1 MTKKLNLTICALL
14 VAFVGFAQQVDFEH
28 YTLDNG
34 LDVVLHQ
41 DNSAPLVKVE
51 VMYNVGSKDDPTGKT
66 GMAHF
71 FEHLLFEGTKNID
84 RGDWFKMVTD
94 HGGTNNANTS
104 WDRTT
109 YFEILPSNNLQIG
122 LWMESERMRHP
133 KIDTVGVNTQRG
145 VIKEERKQT
154 QDNQPYGNLIS
165 QITRNIFPTTGYR
178 HEIIGTLEDL
188 DNPELEDFNVF
199 FDKFYAPNNAVLVVA
214 GDIDIDQTKEWID
227 LYFSSIPQGE
237 KIERK
242 PFEEEPIEET
252 IYATFHDPNIQIPAL
267 AMAYRT
273 VPDGTKEAKA
283 LDMISQV
290 LSSGK
295 SSRLTRK
302 LVEDKKMALAVQAG
316 NFALRNGGM
325 YFVFALPMEGYTLE
339 DLKVEIDEEIER
351 MQNELISENEYQK
364 LLNQLE
370 TRFVNANSSVEG
382 IGSSLA
388 EFQTKFGD
396 ASLINKQLDM
406 YREVTREDLQKAAK
420 KYLNP
425 NQRLVLDYLPAEDEQ

>member
-1 MTKKLNLTICALL
+1 MTKKISLLTLFALL
-14 VAFVGFAQQVDFEH
+14 VMSIQAQKVEFES

-34 LDVVLHQ
+34 LDVILHQ

-51 VMYNVGSKDDPTGKT
+51 VMYNVGSKDDPEGKT

-71 FEHLLFEGTKNID
+71 FEHLLFEGTKNIE
-84 RGDWFKMVTD
+84 RGEWFKIVTD
-94 HGGTNNANTS
+94 FGGVNNANTS

-109 YFEILPSNNLQIG
+109 YFEILPSNNLQVG
-122 LWMESERMRHP
+122 LWMEAERMRHP
-133 KIDTVGVNTQRG
+133 NIDTIGVNTQRG

-154 QDNQPYGNLIS
+154 QDNRPYGNLIS

-188 DNPELEDFNVF
+188 DRPKLEHFNAF
-199 FDKFYAPNNAVLVVA
+199 FDKYYAPNNAVLVVA

-227 LYFSSIPQGE
+227 LYFSSIPRGE
-237 KIERK
+237 KIERR

-273 VPDGTKEAKA
+273 VPDGEKDAKA

-339 DLKVEIDEEIER
+339 DLRVEIDEEIER
-351 MQNELISENEYQK
+351 MQNELISDDEYQK

-370 TRFVNANSSVEG
+370 TQFVNSNASVEG

-396 ASLINKQLDM
+396 ASLINKQLEEYRSVTPQDM
-406 YREVTREDLQKAAK
+406 QNAAK

-425 NQRLVLDYLPAEDEQ
+425 NQRLILDYLPVEEEQ